1 MCYVSPV
8 WSTGRFMAVLWV
20 FMATGFSLYKG
31 KPTAM
36 ALMDYSGIHR
46 SRGCL
51 TDRGLSQVSLYMP
64 TTDWKQNL
72 VSLGKTSVRRNWK
85 RRIKIT

>member
-1 MCYVSPV
+1 MYVTSLLCGP
-8 WSTGRFMAVLWV
+8 RADLWP
-20 FMATGFSLYKG
+20 FYGFLWQRFSLYKG

-51 TDRGLSQVSLYMP
+51 TDRATLSVSGF
-64 TTDWKQNL
+64 L
-72 VSLGKTSVRRNWK
+72 VYANN
-85 RRIKIT
+85 